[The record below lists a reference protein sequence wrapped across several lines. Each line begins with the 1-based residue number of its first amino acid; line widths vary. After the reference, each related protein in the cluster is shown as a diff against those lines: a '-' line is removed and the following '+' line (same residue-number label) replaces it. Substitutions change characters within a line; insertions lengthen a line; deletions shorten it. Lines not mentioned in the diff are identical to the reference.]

1 MKNVIAAASLL
12 ALSLAGARA
21 ADLPRRDAAPAFPGP
36 GFSSAPAF
44 SWTGFYAG
52 VNGGF
57 ATGGFTRGG
66 DALFGKANGGLIGGT
81 LGYNHQFNTVVL
93 GVEGDWGWSG
103 IKGSNNALAGP
114 AFASSRI
121 TSLATARL
129 RAGYSI
135 DRALLFVT
143 GGYAGG
149 SVRSTLTDTSL
160 PPGAQTFNSRSWNNG
175 FALGAGVEYAFTKNI
190 SAKLEYLHV
199 GLADKPVFAPP
210 RAFTSGARQNIVRA
224 GLNYRF

>member
-1 MKNVIAAASLL
+1 MKTLVAAASLL
-12 ALSLAGARA
+12 AFSLAGAKA
-21 ADLPRRDAAPAFPGP
+21 ADLPRRGDAPAP
-36 GFSSAPAF
+36 APFMSPAPVF
-44 SWTGFYAG
+44 SWTGLYAG

-57 ATGGFTRGG
+57 AAGGFTRGG
-66 DALFGKANGGLIGGT
+66 DFLFGKGNGGLIGGT
-81 LGYNHQFNTVVL
+81 LGYNHQFNNLVL
-93 GVEGDWGWSG
+93 GIEGDWGWSG

-114 AFASSRI
+114 TFANSKI

-129 RAGYSI
+129 RGGYAI

-160 PPGAQTFNSRSWNNG
+160 PPGAQTFNTRSWNNG
-175 FALGAGVEYAFTKNI
+175 FALGAGVEYAFTKNV

-199 GLADKPVFAPP
+199 NLADKPVFAPP
-210 RAFTSGARQNIVRA
+210 WASTSGARQNIFRA